1 MTRLLPDRAL
11 LVAVTLLAA
20 ACVSADDPGRT
31 ERLIESRELTARFG
45 ATLKGELKEALSSG
59 GPTTAITVCKERAPL
74 IAAKLS
80 RLSGAKVRRTSLRC
94 RNPANAPE
102 PWETKV
108 LAEFDELAGRGD
120 AAPELEYYVELDD
133 GTVRYMAAIE
143 TQGVCLA
150 CHGSTLAGGVDEAL
164 QQDYPH
170 DRARGYAAG
179 DIRGA
184 FSMTWPA
191 APGHGGRAP

>member
-1 MTRLLPDRAL
+1 MTRLLHDRAL
-11 LVAVTLLAA
+11 LVAAALLAA
-20 ACVSADDPGRT
+20 ACVADDDPGR

-59 GPTTAITVCKERAPL
+59 GPTAAITVCKERAPL
-74 IAAKLS
+74 IAAELS
-80 RLSGAKVRRTSLRC
+80 RLSGAKVRRTSLRY

-108 LAEFDELAGRGD
+108 LANFDELAARED
-120 AAPELEYYVELDD
+120 AAPELEYHVELDD

-184 FSMTWPA
+184 FSVTWPA
-191 APGHGGRAP
+191 PDGERRGTP